1 MLKIFRKTRQHL
13 LSIGKTKTYLKYAV
27 GEIALVVIGILI
39 ALHINNSNTR
49 VQQSNTE
56 LKILQSMKENLNS
69 DIQEMEGN
77 LKIYSLALKST
88 LEILKVL
95 NIPEYETDSLNIY
108 FGHLAAH
115 VMFIETT
122 SAYENLKTIG
132 FEIIKSDNLKKNIM
146 HIYGKQYQVIEV
158 SESIYANYLNSNLN
172 PVIFDNLIA
181 VGGTNQMSSPVDISE
196 LKNNQRFNETLKY
209 NLGLLNFLKETY
221 TQIKPEVEA
230 LVEQIDAEIEQ
241 RK

>member
-1 MLKIFRKTRQHL
+1 MSKIFRKTRQHL
-13 LSIGKTKTYLKYAV
+13 LSIGKIKTYLKYAI

-39 ALHINNSNTR
+39 ALQINNSNTR

-88 LEILKVL
+88 IEILQVL

-108 FGHLAAH
+108 FGHLADH

-132 FEIIKSDNLKKNIM
+132 FEIIKSDSLKKSIM
-146 HIYGKQYQVIEV
+146 HIYGKQYQLIDV
-158 SESIYANYLNSNLN
+158 SESIYANYINSNLN

-181 VGGTNQMSSPVDISE
+181 SLGTNQMSSPVDTSE
-196 LKNNQRFNETLKY
+196 LKNNQRFNETLKFNIAHLY
-209 NLGLLNFLKETY
+209 LLKERY
-221 TQIKPEVEA
+221 TQIKLEVEA

>member
-122 SAYENLKTIG
+122 SAYEN
-132 FEIIKSDNLKKNIM
+132 
-146 HIYGKQYQVIEV
+146 
-158 SESIYANYLNSNLN
+158 
-172 PVIFDNLIA
+172 
-181 VGGTNQMSSPVDISE
+181 
-196 LKNNQRFNETLKY
+196 
-209 NLGLLNFLKETY
+209 
-221 TQIKPEVEA
+221 
-230 LVEQIDAEIEQ
+230 
-241 RK
+241 